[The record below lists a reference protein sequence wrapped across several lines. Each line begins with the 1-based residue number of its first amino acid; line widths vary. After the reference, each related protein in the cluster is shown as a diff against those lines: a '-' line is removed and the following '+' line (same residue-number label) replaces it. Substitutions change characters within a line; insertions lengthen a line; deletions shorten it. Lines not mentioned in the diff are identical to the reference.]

1 VSEAPLAR
9 RARAGLALRIW
20 SLYPRV
26 VVGLRREPLPAF
38 IARLGEVERRR
49 TPLSP
54 DRLARAVDRSLRL
67 GERQPRCLVSAAVL
81 YRLLREQGDRAE
93 LVVGLPQTPADKEA
107 HAWVELGGVDVG
119 PPPGRGTHEEL
130 ARFGSPAK

>member
-1 VSEAPLAR
+1 MSEAPLAL
-9 RARAGLALRIW
+9 RAKAGLALRIW

-54 DRLARAVDRSLRL
+54 DRLARAVDRNLRL
-67 GERQPRCLVSAAVL
+67 RDRQPRCLVSAAVL